1 MTDWTAA
8 RGRLERRRSEL
19 RESLAHY
26 QRDLRTAH
34 SADWEERAVETE
46 GDEVLE
52 GLETSALHEIE
63 QIDAAIK
70 RIELGTYGE
79 CRVSR

>member
-8 RGRLERRRSEL
+8 RERLERRRSEL

-34 SADWEERAVETE
+34 SADW
-46 GDEVLE
+46 
-52 GLETSALHEIE
+52 
-63 QIDAAIK
+63 
-70 RIELGTYGE
+70 
-79 CRVSR
+79 